1 MKFDKAKQLLILG
14 NGFDLHCGLGSNYK
28 NFLTYVI
35 TNKYKHQFNEANKDN
50 CFEKFEDYLKN
61 TFKQFDIGIV
71 EDFRV
76 EFSAPLYPEI
86 NLWYLI
92 FFYEKLNQASNW
104 NDIESAIEKYV
115 NRNLLDIT
123 DDSLSKVTFLDLFA
137 ESISNYATGVTNVSI
152 FNSMT
157 QSLKQ
162 KKFSQLLIYFLLK
175 RNTIYENLKKYIDDV
190 RSEIAN
196 GFSNYE
202 KTQSIYNQS
211 SNVSFLIELSTNILL
226 SELHALEQDFQ
237 DFLKYQ
243 LTNQNDYESNVSC
256 TLRNLV
262 SQDDFELTYN
272 IFSFNYTNKFI
283 YESKLLYARNVHG
296 ELSDQREIS
305 NIIFGID
312 SSISKTDMS
321 SYRFTKEFRTL
332 ELYTENEED
341 YVWFYGI
348 KNIFNPEIEVIKF
361 YGHSLS
367 EADYS
372 YFQYIFD
379 LYDLY
384 NGNISLIFYFSYFE
398 GQTRNQIK
406 QEQFFNVSKLIE
418 KYGETLNNKDHGKNL
433 LTRLIQT
440 GRLKIKLLY

>member
-1 MKFDKAKQLLILG
+1 M
-14 NGFDLHCGLGSNYK
+14 
-28 NFLTYVI
+28 
-35 TNKYKHQFNEANKDN
+35 
-50 CFEKFEDYLKN
+50 
-61 TFKQFDIGIV
+61 
-71 EDFRV
+71 
-76 EFSAPLYPEI
+76 
-86 NLWYLI
+86 
-92 FFYEKLNQASNW
+92 
-104 NDIESAIEKYV
+104 
-115 NRNLLDIT
+115 
-123 DDSLSKVTFLDLFA
+123 
-137 ESISNYATGVTNVSI
+137 
-152 FNSMT
+152 
-157 QSLKQ
+157 
-162 KKFSQLLIYFLLK
+162 
-175 RNTIYENLKKYIDDV
+175 
-190 RSEIAN
+190 
-196 GFSNYE
+196 
-202 KTQSIYNQS
+202 
-211 SNVSFLIELSTNILL
+211 STNILL